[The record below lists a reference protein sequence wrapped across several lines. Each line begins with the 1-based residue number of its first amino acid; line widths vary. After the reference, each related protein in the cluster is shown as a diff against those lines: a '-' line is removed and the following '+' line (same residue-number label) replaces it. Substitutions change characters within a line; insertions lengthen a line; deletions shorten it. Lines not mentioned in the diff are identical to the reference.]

1 MQCPY
6 CVEEIDGH
14 ALACP
19 HCGRDLYLFKPLL
32 AKIESLE
39 RRLDALAELDA
50 LRSRVVQLEERLGR
64 SPREAADASRASAAS
79 EPRPVAVSFAAA
91 ARPTAVCWLMPL
103 GLLLATHAVVV
114 LLYDLNTVYLRVL
127 SLLIPLPFGYLLA
140 RDRRDPMPLLVVA
153 AFAMAALA
161 VLGMSAAVH
170 VVDGTPVLP
179 QDAREWRE
187 LVEYAASIGFSYLT
201 GVALGRMV
209 WRKRDGG
216 KTAVQLRESV
226 AKLISSGQANAETL
240 RSVLSLL
247 GDLGGWLAATA
258 AAVASLLTGL
268 RSFFGGS

>member
-1 MQCPY
+1 
-6 CVEEIDGH
+6 
-14 ALACP
+14 
-19 HCGRDLYLFKPLL
+19 
-32 AKIESLE
+32 
-39 RRLDALAELDA
+39 
-50 LRSRVVQLEERLGR
+50 
-64 SPREAADASRASAAS
+64 
-79 EPRPVAVSFAAA
+79 
-91 ARPTAVCWLMPL
+91 
-103 GLLLATHAVVV
+103 
-114 LLYDLNTVYLRVL
+114 
-127 SLLIPLPFGYLLA
+127 
-140 RDRRDPMPLLVVA
+140 
-153 AFAMAALA
+153 
-161 VLGMSAAVH
+161 
-170 VVDGTPVLP
+170 VLP